1 MAHFEDDTNEYST
14 IHSSGESDVLG
25 RLRRATWLTTT
36 KPQMLSDPIQGRFL
50 SIMSKMVRPMR
61 ILELGTFTGYST
73 ICLAEGLAEGGSI
86 DTIEINDELES
97 IQDEF
102 WKEAGLENVNRYI
115 GHAHEVIESG
125 DLKGPYD
132 LVWIDADKEHQ
143 ISYVDFAVKNLRE
156 GGSLL
161 VDNVIW
167 GGAVLDEKKLAKPNS
182 GASRIHRLNQHIAD
196 HPQLEN
202 VLMPVWDGVQI
213 AIKKAK

>member
-14 IHSSGESDVLG
+14 LHSSTEGEVLG

-50 SIMSKMVRPMR
+50 SLISKMVRPSR
-61 ILELGTFTGYST
+61 ILEFGTFTGYST

-97 IQDEF
+97 LQDEY
-102 WKEAGLENVNRYI
+102 WKEAGLENVKKHI
-115 GHAHEVIESG
+115 GHAHEIIASG
-125 DLKGPYD
+125 VLDGPYD

-143 ISYVDFAVKNLRE
+143 ISYVDFAIENLRV

-167 GGAVLDEKKLAKPNS
+167 GGAVMDEKKLAKPNS
-182 GASRIHRLNQHIAD
+182 SASRIHRLNQHIAN

-213 AIKKAK
+213 AIKIA